1 MAQTLTKEAARANGD
16 KRLLQVVGIVR
27 IGIIGVDK
35 DRQTVHLILL
45 DEHIVAEQRIKN
57 RIERQNEGHQ
67 AHEQGQGR
75 QHPFAACAAHTNDDG
90 ARNQHNQARA
100 QVAHGNDGQ
109 KRNGQHAAELDVV
122 ANGIDAT
129 VILRAKRSNKEDGDE
144 LGKLNRLER
153 QTDPIMPTYKFIDLF
168 AGLGGFHLALEQ
180 LGCKCVFASELQ
192 QDLRTLY
199 ESNFGMKCAG
209 DINLINI
216 EKDIPS
222 HDILCGGFPCQP
234 FSQAGKQQGFQ
245 DEKERGNL
253 FNKIMEVLEFH
264 KPEFVFLEN
273 VPNLKSHD
281 KGNTYRVIHE
291 KLSMLYEVKE
301 DIISPHYFGIPQHRT
316 RMYIVGRLK
325 SRGGLQTFAFPK
337 HEERPDCDISQ
348 ILIPEDTD
356 YMSLRPV
363 TRKHMA
369 AWQKFLDLL
378 SQNKSTLPTFPI
390 WAMEFGATYD
400 YEGVAPY
407 FQKRQQLSGK
417 KGKFGEDIVGN
428 SKDDFLQLLPI
439 YSQGKP
445 KTGRQFPDWKKQFIR
460 QNRQFY
466 QDNKSWIDAWIDE
479 IKQEGFENS
488 HQKFEWNCGYEEHP
502 TIYNKIIQFRPS
514 GMRVKLPTYSPAL
527 VLTTTQI
534 PIIPWLITP
543 NGEKGR
549 YMTRKEGAKLQCMEE
564 LAEYPDTIAS
574 AFKAFG
580 NAVNVEVVKRIAI
593 NLLFDGNE
601 TNK

>member
-1 MAQTLTKEAARANGD
+1 
-16 KRLLQVVGIVR
+16 
-27 IGIIGVDK
+27 
-35 DRQTVHLILL
+35 
-45 DEHIVAEQRIKN
+45 
-57 RIERQNEGHQ
+57 
-67 AHEQGQGR
+67 
-75 QHPFAACAAHTNDDG
+75 
-90 ARNQHNQARA
+90 
-100 QVAHGNDGQ
+100 
-109 KRNGQHAAELDVV
+109 
-122 ANGIDAT
+122 
-129 VILRAKRSNKEDGDE
+129 
-144 LGKLNRLER
+144 
-153 QTDPIMPTYKFIDLF
+153 
-168 AGLGGFHLALEQ
+168 
-180 LGCKCVFASELQ
+180 
-192 QDLRTLY
+192 
-199 ESNFGMKCAG
+199 MKCAG

-390 WAMEFGATYD
+390 WAMELILV
-400 YEGVAPY
+400 E
-407 FQKRQQLSGK
+407 QLSVK
-417 KGKFGEDIVGN
+417 TLYTLRKWLHL
-428 SKDDFLQLLPI
+428 SLPLLKWRMCH
-439 YSQGKP
+439 S
-445 KTGRQFPDWKKQFIR
+445 IR
-460 QNRQFY
+460 IR
-466 QDNKSWIDAWIDE
+466 
-479 IKQEGFENS
+479 
-488 HQKFEWNCGYEEHP
+488 
-502 TIYNKIIQFRPS
+502 
-514 GMRVKLPTYSPAL
+514 
-527 VLTTTQI
+527 
-534 PIIPWLITP
+534 
-543 NGEKGR
+543 
-549 YMTRKEGAKLQCMEE
+549 
-564 LAEYPDTIAS
+564 
-574 AFKAFG
+574 
-580 NAVNVEVVKRIAI
+580 
-593 NLLFDGNE
+593 
-601 TNK
+601 